1 MSRNYRR
8 PDGAPYRLFQTTV
21 DPHTVDAFKAAAKRQ
36 GITLSLYLDRLV
48 LDLEA
53 DAGLLPGV
61 TLPVREGEELPINF
75 AA

>member
-48 LDLEA
+48 TDLEA
-53 DAGLLPGV
+53 DGALPAV